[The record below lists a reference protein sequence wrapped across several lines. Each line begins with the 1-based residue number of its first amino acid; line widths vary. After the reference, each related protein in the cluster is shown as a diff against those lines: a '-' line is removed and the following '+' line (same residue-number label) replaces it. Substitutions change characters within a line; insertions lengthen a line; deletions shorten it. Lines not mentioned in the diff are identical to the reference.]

1 MRLQKDAECNDKK
14 NRRNNIRFSGGSK
27 IIALSVILMSVRLKI
42 VIFDCR
48 SARCYSDDC

>member
-1 MRLQKDAECNDKK
+1 MRIQNDTECNDKK
-14 NRRNNIRFSGGSK
+14 NRRNNIRYSSGSK

-42 VIFDCR
+42 VIFDCH